1 MQKKQLQNMQN
12 MKPLE
17 LKGEMDKFTIMVG
30 NFNTLLTGIG
40 RTRQKISKEL
50 EELNAPINENISK

>member
-1 MQKKQLQNMQN
+1 